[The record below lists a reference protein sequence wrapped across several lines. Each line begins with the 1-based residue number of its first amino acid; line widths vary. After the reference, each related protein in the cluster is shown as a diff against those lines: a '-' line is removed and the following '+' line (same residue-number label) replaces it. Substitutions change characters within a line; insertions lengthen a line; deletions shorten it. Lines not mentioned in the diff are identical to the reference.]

1 MKIHRFQWI
10 SIREQQKCSR
20 TDPLRG
26 SRREMMK
33 SDSMKYCFPPRFIFL
48 QFRALSVSLVSQ
60 FLSLS
65 GISVSLF
72 TLRENGRSFYR
83 DGKCPSRIK
92 SFRRGFFRIWY
103 APIHPPQLFGPWHL
117 MQDKGARWTGILRS
131 EGFPYLIVSFTISIS
146 NLWRNRIFF
155 LGFPES

>member
-1 MKIHRFQWI
+1 
-10 SIREQQKCSR
+10 
-20 TDPLRG
+20 
-26 SRREMMK
+26 MK

-65 GISVSLF
+65 VSLF

-83 DGKCPSRIK
+83 GGKCPSRKK
-92 SFRRGFFRIWY
+92 SSRRGFFWIWY

-117 MQDKGARWTGILRS
+117 MQEKSARWTDLLRS
-131 EGFPYLIVSFTISIS
+131 EGFPYLIVSFTISSS

-155 LGFPES
+155 SRFPRVPEFPKVHFLAKCSKSIENQ